1 MVYWF
6 CVTSEENWKVIRD
19 KLVWGVNERWRNTI
33 QKAKPGDKLVIYI
46 TETKRDDEVIPSR
59 IVGIFEIISEPYK
72 GSSRIFKSRVKETVY
87 PYRVKLKPIKIFRE
101 PIEFKQLI
109 SKLRFIKNKER
120 WTGYVRTPMRMIS
133 EEDFQI
139 MVGQRYE

>member
-1 MVYWF
+1 MELNVPP
-6 CVTSEENWKVIRD
+6 EPD
-19 KLVWGVNERWRNTI
+19 
-33 QKAKPGDKLVIYI
+33 
-46 TETKRDDEVIPSR
+46 
-59 IVGIFEIISEPYK
+59 IVGVFEIISEPYK

-133 EEDFQI
+133 DEDFQI
-139 MVGQRYE
+139 MVGQR